1 MHGLPVSR
9 FADRLVRG
17 LGGFGLWL
25 RTAAEAV
32 MSWIYVV
39 SGVLALGVLIYLV
52 VALLF
57 PEKF

>member
-1 MHGLPVSR
+1 
-9 FADRLVRG
+9 
-17 LGGFGLWL
+17 
-25 RTAAEAV
+25 